1 MYFLGKKRSRKV
13 TTFFYLITQLSN
25 VAGSDNVAYVVKGR
39 VVYDE
44 DGNIDYDK
52 SDDTIYYKV
61 YDKDGNEVDGGTPKP
76 IYLKTRRTEF
86 GKVLSDVPIEEYVNK
101 ELYPQEQNNIR
112 QAINN
117 GQTNIEQSTPAESVT
132 PNEYQDITEKNDSTE
147 FDENGLPFV
156 KTSNGVTDFGYIPED
171 TGLTP
176 APIRLSIGDERT
188 GAQHIADRHGEQIAK
203 AGFDN
208 VVDFVEYVA
217 SNYDT
222 ITEGVDTSGEPNGT
236 VASEG

>member
-1 MYFLGKKRSRKV
+1 M
-13 TTFFYLITQLSN
+13 SN

-101 ELYPQEQNNIR
+101 ELYPQEQNNI
-112 QAINN
+112 
-117 GQTNIEQSTPAESVT
+117 
-132 PNEYQDITEKNDSTE
+132 
-147 FDENGLPFV
+147 
-156 KTSNGVTDFGYIPED
+156 
-171 TGLTP
+171 
-176 APIRLSIGDERT
+176 
-188 GAQHIADRHGEQIAK
+188 
-203 AGFDN
+203 
-208 VVDFVEYVA
+208 
-217 SNYDT
+217 
-222 ITEGVDTSGEPNGT
+222 
-236 VASEG
+236 